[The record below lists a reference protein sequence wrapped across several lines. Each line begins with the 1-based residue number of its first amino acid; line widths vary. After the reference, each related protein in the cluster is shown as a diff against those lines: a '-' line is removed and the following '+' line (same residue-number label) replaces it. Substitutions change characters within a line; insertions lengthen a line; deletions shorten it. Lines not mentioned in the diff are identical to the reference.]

1 MKNIIIF
8 AFILNFLSCKA
19 QDFEKISISKTDI
32 SELYVN
38 DENSTELFYYK
49 YLPKNNIKG
58 VLVVIPSGGELVE
71 NTLKQ
76 ITLQKI
82 AVEKGIMVIVPSINW
97 GTDNREAEFKLLD
110 KIFSEIV
117 PRSRANPFAW

>member
-8 AFILNFLSCKA
+8 ACILNFLSCKA

-71 NTLKQ
+71 NTLK
-76 ITLQKI
+76 
-82 AVEKGIMVIVPSINW
+82 
-97 GTDNREAEFKLLD
+97 
-110 KIFSEIV
+110 
-117 PRSRANPFAW
+117 